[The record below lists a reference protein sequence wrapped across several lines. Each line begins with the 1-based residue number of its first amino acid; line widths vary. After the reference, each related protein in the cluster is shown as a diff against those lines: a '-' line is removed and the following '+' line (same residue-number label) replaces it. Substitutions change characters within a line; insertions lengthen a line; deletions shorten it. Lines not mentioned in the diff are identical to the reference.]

1 MSTVHSSSPPPA
13 PLTPAD
19 RRQQQQGGGQSASNT
34 ERARYWDTPINPL
47 LLRFVTWGVVVVVVA
62 GIVVSGKATE
72 REGEVQ
78 DRKWPSAHV
87 SSIH

>member
-1 MSTVHSSSPPPA
+1 M
-13 PLTPAD
+13 
-19 RRQQQQGGGQSASNT
+19 GG
-34 ERARYWDTPINPL
+34 
-47 LLRFVTWGVVVVVVA
+47 VVVVVVVA